1 MGSVVDG
8 AAATELLI
16 KLGPVNR
23 QQTTAQNHVI
33 GIHGA
38 GGFEGEFVDS
48 VGTMVDQVCGAPV
61 NRIDYGVSHTKI
73 LGSNFRE
80 VKTGTPREWLNH
92 GFKAAASA

>member
-38 GGFEGEFVDS
+38 GGFEGEFVDRIWT
-48 VGTMVDQVCGAPV
+48 VRDEALGAPV
-61 NRIDYGVSHTKI
+61 NGIDNGVSHTKI
-73 LGSNFRE
+73 LGLNFRK
-80 VKTGTPREWLNH
+80 VKRAKSKEWLNRNV
-92 GFKAAASA
+92 KEASPV